1 MTTGDKIK
9 RIREIKGI
17 KQETM
22 AGELGLSVTQYG
34 KLERDEAS
42 VTVDRLEK
50 IASILGVTSE
60 DILNFS
66 GNSSV
71 IIQNPKDSYI
81 YTNNKEINNYNLTDN
96 ERQLYEDKIKLLE
109 EIIILKDKLLGKKE

>member
-81 YTNNKEINNYNLTDN
+81 YTNNKEITTTT
-96 ERQLYEDKIKLLE
+96 
-109 EIIILKDKLLGKKE
+109 